1 MSFPSTYR
9 CSCSRARGAR
19 RALRAGRRPGQARG
33 RHRERA
39 RTPVSSRISP
49 GEHES
54 RTPAY
59 VRIGAGDDAREVWPR
74 LSSSSRRSGR
84 LTSRSAARS
93 RKDTKPC
100 CEVYVTQKREMGDD
114 DPTQG
119 RRHGERPDDDPTQG
133 RRHGERP
140 DDDPTQGPQYGE
152 RPDDDPTQGP
162 QYGERPDDDLTRR
175 ERRSGPRQPISPT
188 SSSRGP
194 AVAEPH
200 ATLPRPTLR
209 GAGTHDETDPRAT
222 PLHPTLRGA
231 GTHGETDPRARR
243 PSPTL
248 RGAGERH

>member
-1 MSFPSTYR
+1 VAAFVEFLSTFGPPNV
-9 CSCSRARGAR
+9 AERGEKQKGHQTM
-19 RALRAGRRPGQARG
+19 LR
-33 RHRERA
+33 
-39 RTPVSSRISP
+39 S
-49 GEHES
+49 
-54 RTPAY
+54 
-59 VRIGAGDDAREVWPR
+59 D
-74 LSSSSRRSGR
+74 
-84 LTSRSAARS
+84 
-93 RKDTKPC
+93 
-100 CEVYVTQKREMGDD
+100 VTQKREMGDD

-140 DDDPTQGPQYGE
+140 DDDPTQG
-152 RPDDDPTQGP
+152 R

-175 ERRSGPRQPISPT
+175 ERRSEPHQPISPT